1 MNNQTVTSSSDLKTF
16 GSGVGSAT
24 IDKPEGSTQVGG
36 TPTRK
41 QSFQTYE
48 VSSERGQL
56 PRAFQGVFALSNDY
70 GSISLSNELITSFQ
84 GSCNESASKLAIKK
98 LSKYFEIHYKHTYSI
113 RTSQDFKLEY
123 LRLPQ
128 SSINKNE

>member
-1 MNNQTVTSSSDLKTF
+1 MNNQTVTSPESF
-16 GSGVGSAT
+16 GSGL
-24 IDKPEGSTQVGG
+24 IHKPEESSQVGG

-41 QSFQTYE
+41 RSFQTYE
-48 VSSERGQL
+48 VSSERK
-56 PRAFQGVFALSNDY
+56 AFQGVFALSSDY

-128 SSINKNE
+128 SSVNKNE

>member
-16 GSGVGSAT
+16 GPGL
-24 IDKPEGSTQVGG
+24 IDKRGGSPQVGG

-48 VSSERGQL
+48 VSSERK
-56 PRAFQGVFALSNDY
+56 AFQSVFALSNDY

-98 LSKYFEIHYKHTYSI
+98 LSKYFEVHYKHTYSI

>member
-16 GSGVGSAT
+16 GSGL

-48 VSSERGQL
+48 VSSERK
-56 PRAFQGVFALSNDY
+56 AFQGVFALSNDY

>member
-16 GSGVGSAT
+16 GSGL

-48 VSSERGQL
+48 VSSERK
-56 PRAFQGVFALSNDY
+56 AFQSVFALSNDY

-84 GSCNESASKLAIKK
+84 GCCNESASKLAIKK

>member
-16 GSGVGSAT
+16 DPGL
-24 IDKPEGSTQVGG
+24 IDKRGGSSQVGG

-48 VSSERGQL
+48 VSSERK
-56 PRAFQGVFALSNDY
+56 AFQSVFALSNDY

>member
-1 MNNQTVTSSSDLKTF
+1 MNNQTVTSPESF
-16 GSGVGSAT
+16 GSGL
-24 IDKPEGSTQVGG
+24 IHKPEESSQVGG

-48 VSSERGQL
+48 VSSERK
-56 PRAFQGVFALSNDY
+56 AFQGVFALSSDY

-84 GSCNESASKLAIKK
+84 GSYNGSDSNAKRSEPKLSKLAIKK
-98 LSKYFEIHYKHTYSI
+98 LSKYFETHYKHTYSI

>member
-16 GSGVGSAT
+16 GPGL
-24 IDKPEGSTQVGG
+24 IDKRGGSSQVGG

-48 VSSERGQL
+48 VSSERK
-56 PRAFQGVFALSNDY
+56 AFQSVFALSNDY